1 MLYSFFVH
9 QFATFVFLRVECYA
23 NLQLPG
29 THCLEY
35 LSRALFLYSIRAPI
49 FFRAQY
55 DIFSETAPLNY
66 TYFPYD
72 LSVKKYGGNTMQFR
86 AWDGIPI
93 ISRRWAI
100 QPANSTENMF
110 KRTGPLS

>member
-23 NLQLPG
+23 NLQVPG

-86 AWDGIPI
+86 A
-93 ISRRWAI
+93 
-100 QPANSTENMF
+100 
-110 KRTGPLS
+110 